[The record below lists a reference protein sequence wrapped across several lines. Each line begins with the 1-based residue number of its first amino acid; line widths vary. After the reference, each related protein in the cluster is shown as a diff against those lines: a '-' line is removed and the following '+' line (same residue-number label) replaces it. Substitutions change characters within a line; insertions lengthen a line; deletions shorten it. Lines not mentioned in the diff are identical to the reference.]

1 MTGGTLVQEAISIS
15 DVGDL
20 SAARLMAKSV
30 STAIG
35 FDERA
40 VEEIALVVSELAT
53 NLVKHAKAG
62 ILRLQRT
69 EEGGRTGIQIDS
81 EDKGPGIPN
90 VEQAIADDFSTVGS
104 LGCGLGAVNR
114 LMDEFDIASRPGA
127 GTSIV
132 CKRWLRLHIP
142 AALDCPLVFGVATRP
157 CPLMPVNGDSFVIQ
171 RWGESALVGVIDGVG
186 HGQFAY
192 RAAQA
197 ARHYVER
204 HYDQPLAD
212 IFMGVARACRA
223 TRGVVM
229 GLARFDW
236 GQGALTFASVGNVE
250 ARVFDS
256 PEPMNFVVPRGILGL
271 TLRRPVVTQHRWAP
285 SNVMVLYSDG
295 LSTHWRWSDFPHLAE
310 ASATVAAQELL
321 HAFAREADD
330 ATIVVIKRRGNL
342 AGASERAQAESADC
356 QEQWQ
361 AE

>member
-1 MTGGTLVQEAISIS
+1 MTGGPAAQEAILVS

-20 SAARLMAKSV
+20 GAARLAARSMSA
-30 STAIG
+30 AIG

-53 NLVKHAKAG
+53 NLVKHAKDG
-62 ILRLQRT
+62 VLRLGRT
-69 EEGGRTGIQIDS
+69 EEAGRTGIQIDS
-81 EDKGPGIPN
+81 EDRGPGIPN
-90 VEQAIADDFSTVGS
+90 VEQAIADNFSTAGS

-114 LMDEFDIASRPGA
+114 LMDEFDVASRSGA

-132 CKRWLRLHIP
+132 CKRWLRLDMPP
-142 AALDCPLVFGVATRP
+142 ALACPLVFGVATRP
-157 CPLMPVNGDSFVIQ
+157 CPLMPVNGDTFVIQ
-171 RWGESALVGVIDGVG
+171 QWGESALVGVIDGVG

-197 ARHYVER
+197 ARQYVER
-204 HYDQPLAD
+204 HFDQPLAD
-212 IFMGVARACRA
+212 IFLGVARTCRA

-236 GQGALTFASVGNVE
+236 GRGTLTFASVGNIE
-250 ARVFDS
+250 ARVFGS

-271 TLRRPVVTQHRWAP
+271 TARRPVVTQHRWAL
-285 SNVMVLYSDG
+285 SNVMVLHSDG
-295 LSTHWRWSDFPHLAE
+295 LSAHWRWSDFPHLAE

-330 ATIVVIKRRGNL
+330 ATVVVVKRAGNL
-342 AGASERAQAESADC
+342 AGASESV
-356 QEQWQ
+356 
-361 AE
+361 